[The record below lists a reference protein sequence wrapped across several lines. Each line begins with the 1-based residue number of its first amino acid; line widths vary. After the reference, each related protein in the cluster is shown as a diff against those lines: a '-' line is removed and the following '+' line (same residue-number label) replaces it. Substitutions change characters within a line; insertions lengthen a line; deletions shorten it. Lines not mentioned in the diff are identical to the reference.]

1 MQRTPILR
9 TSSSSDKL
17 NDSSSSR
24 VLIHSIEQTIEHTL
38 PLNII
43 PKSSIIT
50 NQRTT
55 QTQTTQNIQSSYPSK
70 SIPSFA
76 ETQLLSVYYPSKNSS
91 NLSNND
97 KCIFFEQQNR
107 QPIRYRT
114 TYEPLSL
121 TKSTQTSPSLIP
133 LSTHSSTLIIHGNN
147 PNYKQ
152 HLKIHSGNQN
162 LSNDFI
168 NEYSS
173 PKELIEDSNYSY
185 EEYIVNYDEKQN
197 ETSSSSSSSVTTVIA
212 KNNELNSNTINNQR
226 ISSWPPVPDDIIPI
240 DNQHENDEEKRLSRV
255 KFAENLT
262 HIIPLSTT
270 NINEKTS
277 LSDIN
282 SHHISEQLQQF
293 DYQPINQSKSIQIHI
308 DKSDNQANIPTTSN
322 RVNTLRTLF
331 EQQNKS
337 SSILTSPIKQ
347 IEPKEN
353 LSKYGDEI
361 RFHTKDYNTS
371 TIHHAEPVQI
381 IQHRINSSNYNT
393 QDDQSIA
400 PFKLDQIRQITGRSL
415 TNLNDVGHYL
425 QDGHTW
431 QWNEIF
437 WLSLTNTQ
445 QDQLKDL
452 EYQLHMHQNDSKYL
466 SLSTNDMK
474 KFQSTINITG
484 AGVWQQH
491 KPERSSS
498 NLTKY
503 SEINAIDE
511 INPSISI
518 ISSTPNTTDVKI
530 DSKQILTSN
539 KRTDNQI
546 TIIEESFT
554 NPINSD
560 KTNIDFY
567 EQFQSD
573 PLSYEQFIYDYLS
586 TYAKHI
592 RSNDNTLI
600 LVINEQQIHMSNIHL
615 PSSNDNFTL
624 TKNIYSDFIDKDLL
638 PFETESNQ
646 LGIFIYGEVIILPIE
661 QWLLYRKKYHN
672 AQWIQ
677 KLKRVNRHI
686 PTQLL
691 PIIEEW
697 LADHTILLLDE
708 QKLNVDGLIIPLK
721 GKSGLHI
728 IDSYKTQHDEQNY
741 WNEILKYLIHI
752 GHVSY
757 NTNEKLV
764 HIANSELDVQRILA
778 SESFS
783 SLELIERIGKYLR
796 TLDNVHFEN
805 DSLFLTDNFLLP
817 NEYIH
822 QLLIK
827 YKQGEDLNANELA
840 RLLLEICHI
849 NEDNNNQIIILTFN
863 KQILEIKNTENNLN
877 NNHINILIE

>member
-50 NQRTT
+50 NQRTI

-546 TIIEESFT
+546 TIIDESFT

-586 TYAKHI
+586 TYAK
-592 RSNDNTLI
+592 
-600 LVINEQQIHMSNIHL
+600 Q
-615 PSSNDNFTL
+615 
-624 TKNIYSDFIDKDLL
+624 
-638 PFETESNQ
+638 
-646 LGIFIYGEVIILPIE
+646 
-661 QWLLYRKKYHN
+661 
-672 AQWIQ
+672 
-677 KLKRVNRHI
+677 
-686 PTQLL
+686 
-691 PIIEEW
+691 
-697 LADHTILLLDE
+697 
-708 QKLNVDGLIIPLK
+708 
-721 GKSGLHI
+721 
-728 IDSYKTQHDEQNY
+728 
-741 WNEILKYLIHI
+741 
-752 GHVSY
+752 
-757 NTNEKLV
+757 
-764 HIANSELDVQRILA
+764 
-778 SESFS
+778 
-783 SLELIERIGKYLR
+783 
-796 TLDNVHFEN
+796 
-805 DSLFLTDNFLLP
+805 
-817 NEYIH
+817 
-822 QLLIK
+822 
-827 YKQGEDLNANELA
+827 
-840 RLLLEICHI
+840 
-849 NEDNNNQIIILTFN
+849 
-863 KQILEIKNTENNLN
+863 
-877 NNHINILIE
+877 